1 MICMFFLKRIG
12 LPPALLTIL
21 LAALLMLPGC
31 AALSPYSTQTRLE
44 MKLTGNELLNP
55 DINGR
60 PSPVVVRLLEL
71 KNPVAFE
78 TRDFFSLYERGGE
91 ALAQDLVAREELELR
106 PGDSIDLK
114 LHVAPGSR
122 YVGVMAAYRNLPDTR
137 WRYVIELAPEGLTR
151 AELSL
156 SDDGIHRLDAEAL

>member
-1 MICMFFLKRIG
+1 MFFLKRIG
-12 LPPALLTIL
+12 LPPAVLALLL
-21 LAALLMLPGC
+21 FALLMLPGC

-44 MKLTGNELLNP
+44 LTLNGNDLLNP

-71 KNPVAFE
+71 RNPVAFE

-106 PGDSIDLK
+106 PGDGVELK
-114 LHVAPGSR
+114 LRVEPGSR
-122 YVGVMAAYRNLPDTR
+122 YVGVMAAYRNLPETR
-137 WRYVIELAPEGLTR
+137 WRYVIELAPERLTR